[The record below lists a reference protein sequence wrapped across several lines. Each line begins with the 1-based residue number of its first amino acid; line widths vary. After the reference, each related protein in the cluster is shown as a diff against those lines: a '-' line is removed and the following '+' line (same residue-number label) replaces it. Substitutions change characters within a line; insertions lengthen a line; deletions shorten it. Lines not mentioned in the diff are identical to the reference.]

1 MQAGLRP
8 GGEGFRITR
17 ISVGGWA
24 RAASD
29 NPRITAASF
38 RLAAPDMA
46 IYYYDANQVKIAQ
59 GISLVMYTLPRVNC
73 FAIIGKMHWDQRAE
87 GDLPARLDTRLQALE
102 TRLPTERDAY
112 QPLLAKVSKPA
123 PPALDSDVV
132 SPHHPPVP
140 H

>member
-59 GISLVMYTLPRVNC
+59 GISLVMYTRPRVNC
-73 FAIIGKMHWDQRAE
+73 FAIIGKMHWDQRA
-87 GDLPARLDTRLQALE
+87 DRVLPAHPAP
-102 TRLPTERDAY
+102 RLPALTP
-112 QPLLAKVSKPA
+112 PLHPTR
-123 PPALDSDVV
+123 PPY
-132 SPHHPPVP
+132 
-140 H
+140 